1 MFMDLY
7 SLAERCVNIDLSIYN
22 CLQLEWL
29 QVQNIFNVNQ

>member
-7 SLAERCVNIDLSIYN
+7 SVAERCVNIDLSIYN
-22 CLQLEWL
+22 CIQLKCL